1 MISIGPKLG
10 ELLILPMT
18 SIVTPPD
25 FSVDDPAR
33 DRSAREDDSPQ
44 VPCLSPSRLR
54 AQVHYGVTVV
64 VGNHG
69 AALKKSHRAQCGRP
83 TASPCWVRMG
93 GNIRCNYAIA
103 SAGPCNETRSLSLMR
118 AIRANSGT

>member
-33 DRSAREDDSPQ
+33 DRSTREDDSPQ

-69 AALKKSHRAQCGRP
+69 AALKKNKARRAQYSRP

-93 GNIRCNYAIA
+93 QYPVQLRYRFRRTLQRNSLVKLDA
-103 SAGPCNETRSLSLMR
+103 SDPG
-118 AIRANSGT
+118 